1 MTRWLC
7 LLLVCG
13 LSAAPPITRHRV
25 AGLKSAVELRIDRW
39 GVPHI
44 YAKSREDAFFA
55 QGFNAARDRLWQIDL
70 WRKRGLGLLSQDL
83 GPDCLEQDRASR
95 LFLYRGS
102 LDTEWQAYGP
112 EAKAT
117 VTAFVAG
124 INAYVGLVLGG
135 KAPLPAEFQILHTRP
150 ATWAP
155 EDVVRAR
162 SHGLFGNLPQE
173 VARAQMLC
181 QGGKEAEAF
190 RKRLEPAWEPMLP
203 QGLDPCSIPSEVLR
217 AYILAKADP
226 LFPAPGR
233 TLAQADLV
241 DAALALPR
249 TASNTFAVSGS
260 RSATGR
266 PLLASDPHREYQVP
280 SLRYLAHLVAPGLDA
295 IGAGEPAMPG
305 LSLGHNRHIAV
316 GLTYCPL
323 DQEDLYVYETRPGDP
338 NQYRYGS
345 GWESFRVVSEPIP
358 VRGQGPRMAQLKFTR
373 HGPVLY
379 EDPGRHR
386 AYALRAAWLEPG
398 MVPYLSSLRYMRV
411 DGWTAFL
418 EVMKQ
423 HGLPGLNYMYADT
436 RGNIGLA
443 PSGLFPKRGAWDGL
457 LPVPGDGRYEWEGWQ
472 HGDQLPRWFNP
483 AEGWLGS
490 ANEMNLPSDYP
501 ARERR
506 PAFEW
511 GDPFRMQCI
520 REVLSASRKVSVQDL
535 QALQNDHTSLPAR
548 RLVALLDPVPGQA
561 RNRVSEAIQRLKA
574 WDGRVEA
581 DSAAAAIFEVWL
593 HKHLRPAV
601 VAKVLPERARGL
613 AGDGD
618 LSRIVDLMER
628 PDGRLGRDPV
638 AVRQE
643 LLLASLARAVMELEE
658 RLGGNMGAW
667 TWGQLHRIRLV
678 HPLSDR
684 VDAARQ
690 RGMNPESLP
699 VGGSH
704 ETVGRASFRNGT
716 FDLTVG
722 ASVRLVMDVGAWDN
736 CTASTAPG
744 QSGDPGSP
752 HYRDLLEPWSKGQY
766 FPLLYSRKAV
776 EQATERIIWIEPEG
790 ALPAKRP

>member
-7 LLLVCG
+7 LLLACG
-13 LSAAPPITRHRV
+13 LSAQPPVTRHRV
-25 AGLKSAVELRIDRW
+25 AGLQAPVELRIDRW

-44 YAKSREDAFFA
+44 YAKRREDAFFA

-102 LDTEWQAYGP
+102 LDAEWQAYGP
-112 EAKAT
+112 ETQAT
-117 VTAFVAG
+117 VKAFVAG
-124 INAYVGLVLGG
+124 INAYVGLVLSG
-135 KAPLPAEFQILHTRP
+135 KAPLPEEFQILHTRP
-150 ATWAP
+150 AYWAP
-155 EDVVRAR
+155 EEVVRVR

-173 VARAQMLC
+173 VARAQMICL
-181 QGGKEAEAF
+181 GGKEAEAF
-190 RKRLEPAWEPMLP
+190 RKRLEPTWEPMLP
-203 QGLDPCSIPSEVLR
+203 KGLDPCSIPSEVLR

-233 TLAQADLV
+233 MIAQTDLV

-249 TASNTFAVSGS
+249 TASNTFAVSGA

-266 PLLASDPHREYQVP
+266 PILANDPHREYQVP
-280 SLRYLAHLVAPGLDA
+280 SLRYLAHLVAPGMDV

-323 DQEDLYVYETRPGDP
+323 DQEDLYVYETKPGDP

-345 GWESFRVVSEPIP
+345 GWEAFRVLSEPIS
-358 VRGQGPRMAQLKFTR
+358 VRGQGPRVAQLKFTR

-379 EDPGRHR
+379 EDPDHRR

-398 MVPYLSSLRYMRV
+398 MVPYLSSLRYMRA
-411 DGWTAFL
+411 DGWKPFL
-418 EVMKQ
+418 EAMRQ

-436 RGNIGLA
+436 KGNIGLA
-443 PSGLFPKRGAWDGL
+443 PSGLFPKRSAWDGL

-472 HGDQLPRWFNP
+472 HGDRLPRWFNP

-501 ARERR
+501 AQERR

-511 GDPFRMQCI
+511 GDPFRMQRI
-520 REVLSASRKVSVQDL
+520 REVLSASRKVSIQDL
-535 QALQNDHTSLPAR
+535 QSLQNDHLSLPAR

-561 RNRVSEAIQRLKA
+561 RDRVSEAVQRLKA

-593 HKHLRPAV
+593 HKYLRPAV

-618 LSRIVDLMER
+618 LSRIVGLMER
-628 PDGRLGRDPV
+628 PDARLGRDPL
-638 AVRQE
+638 AARRD
-643 LLLASLARAVMELEE
+643 LLLASLAGAVKELEG

-667 TWGQLHRIRLV
+667 TWGQLHRIHLV
-678 HPLSDR
+678 HPLADR
-684 VDAARQ
+684 VDAVRQ
-690 RGMNPESLP
+690 RRLNPETLP

-716 FDLTVG
+716 FDLTAG

-736 CTASTAPG
+736 STASNAPG
-744 QSGDPGSP
+744 QSGDPADP
-752 HYRDLLEPWSKGQY
+752 HYRDLLESWSRSQY

-776 EQATERIIWIEPEG
+776 EQATERIIWIEPKG
-790 ALPAKRP
+790 TGSARKP